1 MPSASSL
8 ALAAAP
14 LARVDADDEA
24 PVSEVAVSSAT
35 RFRFMIDQNY
45 DFIWRSIRRLGVAER
60 NVDDAVQHVF
70 WVASQKID
78 QIEVGSERSFLFRT
92 AAGVAANERRSA
104 TNRRHQVC
112 DVNDLALHADASPD
126 PEELMRIKH
135 ARAQLDLVIGAMD
148 PELGSVFVLFEL
160 EGMTG
165 AEIAKVLEIA
175 PGTVASRLRRARE
188 FFEDAVSRMHAK
200 AVTP

>member
-14 LARVDADDEA
+14 LARVDADEA
-24 PVSEVAVSSAT
+24 PVSGMSSAT

-60 NVDDAVQHVF
+60 NVDDVVQHVF

-104 TNRRHQVC
+104 ANRRHQVC
-112 DVNDLALHADASPD
+112 DVNDLAHHADASPN
-126 PEELMRIKH
+126 PEELMRIKR
-135 ARAQLDLVIGAMD
+135 ARAQLDEVIGAMD

-165 AEIAKVLEIA
+165 AEIAKLLEIA